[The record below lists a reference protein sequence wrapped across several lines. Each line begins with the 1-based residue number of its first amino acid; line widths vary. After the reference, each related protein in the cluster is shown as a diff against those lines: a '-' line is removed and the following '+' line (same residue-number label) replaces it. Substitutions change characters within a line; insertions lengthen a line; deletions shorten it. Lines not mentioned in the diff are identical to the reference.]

1 MASPQRREPIA
12 VIGNFRYDEKTMKLP
27 FHTTLLAV
35 ALTVFPCAVSFSAD
49 TKDDLLV
56 RTVPIFPGEKAFRAR
71 IEGVSGD
78 KRPLG
83 VLLSGGSARAYAHIG
98 VLKRLEEA
106 NVKPDFIVANS
117 MGGIVALLYASGMAP
132 DDIERIISTTPMS
145 ELFSPKLPVGGGI
158 MNPYR
163 FMDILYDLFGDVR
176 IEDFPIPVLIVCNDL
191 KTKRQVW
198 VTEGRLSE
206 VMRAAFSMP
215 VYFDPVPMGDF
226 MLVDGGTTNLVPVN
240 VVASFTDRMI
250 IATTF
255 YNNDRLNYRNT
266 ISILNL
272 NFSIAKELTALE
284 MIRDF
289 DPPLIRCDVEDV
301 SFMDYARI
309 SELVARGYR
318 SCDRE
323 IDSVVKRVGLNPRP
337 DPENRAELSERR
349 VAMQRRIM
357 LGEPFTR
364 HDGRAFA
371 RLAIAFPASYGSNRH
386 FIDDPYAAVYAVAE
400 TGPFSLACG
409 PSSSLLE
416 PEPAGS
422 AEIRLGPFGPFSLDS
437 YGRYTADYRYA
448 QATARALFWL
458 PFPVAW
464 MPFVEGEAIADDS
477 DSIADS
483 YARGG
488 LKLSVASRG
497 ILRPELVAYA
507 FARHQDVSGVGG
519 EVSLAIAPVRPLE
532 FRGRA
537 IGRYGLSGPDA
548 FDLFRNDG
556 YRGIM
561 PERTPIPH
569 AILNGE
575 IALNA
580 DRLSYAFAETILL
593 TRIDLAAYVDHIES
607 DSRATAAGLSLTT
620 TAALIGLSPL
630 SLTAFGGWDF
640 AEKAPYLTFKVGSL
654 FGNR

>member
-1 MASPQRREPIA
+1 MKPQLSI
-12 VIGNFRYDEKTMKLP
+12 I
-27 FHTTLLAV
+27 LLAS
-35 ALTVFPCAVSFSAD
+35 ALLLFPCAVPLSAD
-49 TKDDLLV
+49 TKDDLLI
-56 RTVPIFPGEKAFRAR
+56 RTVPIFPGEKAFKAR
-71 IEGVSGD
+71 IEAASGD
-78 KRPLG
+78 DRPLG

-106 NVKPDFIVANS
+106 DVKPDFIVANS

-132 DDIERIISTTPMS
+132 DDIEKIIATTPMS

-176 IEDFPIPVLIVCNDL
+176 IEDFPVPVLIVCNDL

-198 VTEGRLSE
+198 ITEGSLSE
-206 VMRAAFSMP
+206 VMRAEFSMP
-215 VYFDPVPMGDF
+215 VYFDPVPMGEF
-226 MLVDGGTTNLVPVN
+226 MLVDGGTTNLVPVD

-250 IATTF
+250 VATTF
-255 YNNDRLNYRNT
+255 YKNDRMNYRNT
-266 ISILNL
+266 LSILNL
-272 NFSIAKELTALE
+272 NFSIGKELAAIE
-284 MIRDF
+284 MIRDY

-323 IDSVVKRVGLNPRP
+323 IDSIVKRVGLNPRP

-357 LGEPFTR
+357 LGEPFMR
-364 HDGRAFA
+364 RDGRAFA

-386 FIDDPYAAVYAVAE
+386 FIDDPYAALYAVAE
-400 TGPFSLACG
+400 TGPFSLSCG

-416 PEPAGS
+416 LEPAGS
-422 AEIRLGPFGPFSLDS
+422 AELKLGPFGPLSLDS
-437 YGRYTADYRYA
+437 YGRYAADYRYG

-464 MPFVEGEAIADDS
+464 MPFVEGEAITGDTNA
-477 DSIADS
+477 IEDS

-488 LKLSVASRG
+488 LKLFVAGRRL
-497 ILRPELVAYA
+497 LRPELVAYA
-507 FARHQDVSGVGG
+507 FTRRDDISGIGG
-519 EVSLAIAPVRPLE
+519 EASLAIAPCYPFEL
-532 FRGRA
+532 RGRA
-537 IGRYGLSGPDA
+537 IGRYGLSGPDT
-548 FDLFRNDG
+548 FDVFHNDG

-561 PERTPIPH
+561 PERTSIPH
-569 AILNGE
+569 AIVNGE
-575 IALNA
+575 LAVNM
-580 DRLSYAFAETILL
+580 DRLSFAFAETILL
-593 TRIDLAAYVDHIES
+593 TRVDLAAYVDHVES
-607 DSRATAAGLSLTT
+607 DSRATAAGISLTT
-620 TAALIGLSPL
+620 TAALIGLAPL

-640 AEKAPYLTFKVGSL
+640 AGEAPFLTFKVGSL
-654 FGNR
+654 FGDR